1 MILTKEVEI
10 TITYN
15 NIEHYKKLGYDVKC
29 FDKIIVPIEHLSPQS
44 NKKVKVKCDV
54 CGKERKIKYQDYNK
68 SILNGGFYACCSK
81 CAWDKNRK
89 TYMNHYGVDASMKS
103 KLIQE
108 KSKQT
113 CLKKYGTENI
123 SQSDYFKEKYK
134 QTMLEHYGVKNAFQS
149 EEIKKKIR
157 QTSLEKYGYKH
168 YRQNPEMKEKYCNGE
183 KCNWYIDGRNSSE
196 DDWDN
201 TTLVN
206 DFRKKVFGTRER
218 KCICCGKEIRE
229 MQLHHLNSRNKYP
242 EQTFDKD
249 NVVIICKDCHKN
261 FHDEYGYGNNTK
273 EQFEKFLKNN
283 KNIN

>member
-1 MILTKEVEI
+1 M
-10 TITYN
+10 
-15 NIEHYKKLGYDVKC
+15 GYDVKC

-183 KCNWYIDGRNSSE
+183 KCNWYIDGRNSLE

-218 KCICCGKEIRE
+218 KCVCCGKEIRE

-242 EQTFDKD
+242 EQTFDED
-249 NVVIICKDCHKN
+249 NVIIICKDCHKK

-273 EQFEKFLKNN
+273 EQFEKFLKNS